1 MQIHFV
7 AWVDGVRKV
16 RICAFGCNLC
26 FFVFLSTRERRRVR
40 LCPFGCVPASMK
52 VTRGADT
59 LIGVATRRGEGAYE
73 CFLGVTCVFLCFSCV
88 F

>member
-1 MQIHFV
+1 V
-7 AWVDGVRKV
+7 LLGVTCV
-16 RICAFGCNLC
+16 

-40 LCPFGCVPASMK
+40 LRPFGCVPASLK
-52 VTRGADT
+52 VTRVADT
-59 LIGVATRRGEGAYE
+59 LCGVATRRGEGVYE